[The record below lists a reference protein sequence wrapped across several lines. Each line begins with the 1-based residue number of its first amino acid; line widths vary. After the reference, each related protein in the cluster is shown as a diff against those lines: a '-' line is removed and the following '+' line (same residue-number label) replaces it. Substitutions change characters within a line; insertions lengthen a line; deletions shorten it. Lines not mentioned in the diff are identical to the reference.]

1 VDWLLY
7 LLSILL
13 LLDIGVY
20 EVGGGESPSTYLETK
35 GCSGRTCWQWPLG
48 SIIITTAW
56 LNFLCQLRFIGFF
69 GIFIL
74 MLENVIKTVA
84 RFSIVVAIFV
94 LAFGFGFHLLF
105 INQLAFDSTS
115 EALLKTFVMMIGEY
129 EFEGIFTE
137 HHDRRGTRRR
147 TRGRR
152 ATTLS
157 PSTPASSS
165 SSLSS

>member
-1 VDWLLY
+1 MNSLQ
-7 LLSILL
+7 
-13 LLDIGVY
+13 
-20 EVGGGESPSTYLETK
+20 
-35 GCSGRTCWQWPLG
+35 CWQWPLG

-105 INQLAFDSTS
+105 INQVLPSLIVTIQQLGKMS
-115 EALLKTFVMMIGEY
+115 
-129 EFEGIFTE
+129 
-137 HHDRRGTRRR
+137 
-147 TRGRR
+147 
-152 ATTLS
+152 S
-157 PSTPASSS
+157 PAC
-165 SSLSS
+165 L